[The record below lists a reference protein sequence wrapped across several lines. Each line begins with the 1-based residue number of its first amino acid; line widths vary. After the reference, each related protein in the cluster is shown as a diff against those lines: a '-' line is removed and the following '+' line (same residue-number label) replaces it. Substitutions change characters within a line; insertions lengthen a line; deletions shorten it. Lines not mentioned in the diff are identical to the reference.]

1 MPEGYEPDLEGRQRT
16 RGEILGVVILLDAE
30 DTDETVALLQRWFDQ
45 RAEVTIVD
53 FGDVETDEELGY
65 IILEW
70 EHFSIDQLFLTI
82 LDQNDP
88 IDNEHFFTYLRRA

>member
-1 MPEGYEPDLEGRQRT
+1 MPEGYEPDLEGRQHT
-16 RGEILGVVILLDAE
+16 RGEINGVVILLDADE
-30 DTDETVALLQRWFDQ
+30 ADETVALLHRWFDH
-45 RAEVTIVD
+45 RPEVEIID
-53 FGDVETDEELGY
+53 YGDIETSETLDY

-70 EHFSIDQLFLTI
+70 EYFPIDELFLTI